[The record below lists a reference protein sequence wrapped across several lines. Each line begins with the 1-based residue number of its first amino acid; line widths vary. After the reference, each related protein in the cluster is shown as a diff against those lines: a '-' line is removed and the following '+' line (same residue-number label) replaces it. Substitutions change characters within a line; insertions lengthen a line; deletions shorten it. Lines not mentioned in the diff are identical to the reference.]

1 LNKYKFVNTK
11 RKWDRESRWLLKN
24 IVNNSN
30 LTYEEKL
37 LNCILFRVINK
48 WETFELLWWAFNFL
62 TENIDFENIRKIL
75 RILES
80 RRIISFFTKRRK
92 KIYFNG
98 YGKQLSLWNRQ
109 KMQNIIFRKNTK
121 ANLQKI
127 ILKKWKK
134 Y

>member
-1 LNKYKFVNTK
+1 MNKYKFVNTK

-75 RILES
+75 DEKSKNEPDYVFFSAAYILWWPKVNFWKYVEE
-80 RRIISFFTKRRK
+80 KEW
-92 KIYFNG
+92 KIE
-98 YGKQLSLWNRQ
+98 
-109 KMQNIIFRKNTK
+109 KNM
-121 ANLQKI
+121 
-127 ILKKWKK
+127 ILRMFILVCW
-134 Y
+134 

>member
-48 WETFELLWWAFNFL
+48 
-62 TENIDFENIRKIL
+62 
-75 RILES
+75 
-80 RRIISFFTKRRK
+80 
-92 KIYFNG
+92 
-98 YGKQLSLWNRQ
+98 
-109 KMQNIIFRKNTK
+109 
-121 ANLQKI
+121 
-127 ILKKWKK
+127 
-134 Y
+134 